1 MQQSWIKCL
10 FGMLIVGVAG
20 LCATVQADESSFEGK
35 VIESLEV
42 TGNVTLTRAEV
53 LSVVRARSGQ
63 PYNTQTVVGLEL
75 WPGHTKMP
83 VLKTV
88 GFF

>member
-1 MQQSWIKCL
+1 MQQRWNKFLCGI
-10 FGMLIVGVAG
+10 LIVGTVM
-20 LCATVQADESSFEGK
+20 LSVTVQADETSFEGK

-63 PYNTQTVVGLEL
+63 PYNTQTV
-75 WPGHTKMP
+75 
-83 VLKTV
+83 
-88 GFF
+88 

>member
-1 MQQSWIKCL
+1 MSQHPMAFKDGILSGGTMQQSWIKCL

-63 PYNTQTVVGLEL
+63 PYNTQTV
-75 WPGHTKMP
+75 
-83 VLKTV
+83 
-88 GFF
+88 